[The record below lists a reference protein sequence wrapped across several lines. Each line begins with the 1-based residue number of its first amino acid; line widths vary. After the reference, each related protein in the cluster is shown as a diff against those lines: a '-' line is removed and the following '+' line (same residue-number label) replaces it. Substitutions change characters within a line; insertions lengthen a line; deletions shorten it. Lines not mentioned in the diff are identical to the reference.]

1 MKKIFITM
9 ILIALLLLPL
19 AAFAQSERNSTE
31 APQVSQAL
39 VPEGDFAFKLVT
51 ALGLGTPSGEAQA
64 EDMLTSVGIAPRN
77 GWIADY
83 PVTPD
88 IVGELQDAVVTAADS
103 KKLPMEKVEA
113 LKAFQDLTTEFGL
126 AVVPGSSGQYA
137 ENQPQPDP
145 TVINNYYYEEGPPVV
160 TYYPPPWDYYYLYA
174 WVPYPF
180 WSGGFFFSGFFCLH
194 DFHRVVFVGR
204 HRFVVS
210 NHFINPVSKTV
221 VRVDPVGRRTGKGFS
236 TANISHNR
244 GFHSTEARRG
254 AASIFERN
262 RGQAFTHR
270 DNKTSNFSG
279 RGENGTLSR
288 SMTGRTMTQPGNI
301 ERSSQRPSAGET
313 RGFSGPGRGNERSF
327 SAPSTGSRSFGFSEN
342 SGRTFSG
349 PSRSFSAP
357 SSGGGSS
364 SCANC
369 HGNSGSFGR
378 SGGGGSSRS
387 FSGGSH
393 GGGSGGSHG
402 GGGGFSGGHGGGG
415 RGR

>member
-88 IVGELQDAVVTAADS
+88 IVGELRDGVVTAADS

-145 TVINNYYYEEGPPVV
+145 TVIKNYYYEEGPPVV

-194 DFHRVVFVGR
+194 DFHRVVFVGH

-221 VRVDPVGRRTGKGFS
+221 VRVDPVGRRTGNGFR
-236 TANISHNR
+236 TASISHSR
-244 GFHSTEARRG
+244 GFNTSDANKG
-254 AASIFERN
+254 AASIFN
-262 RGQAFTHR
+262 RGVER
-270 DNKTSNFSG
+270 SRSSNMTTTLG
-279 RGENGTLSR
+279 RGSNNGNIGSLGSRRQSEGRVFTSSGNNTQSFTGRSSSR
-288 SMTGRTMTQPGNI
+288 S
-301 ERSSQRPSAGET
+301 E
-313 RGFSGPGRGNERSF
+313 
-327 SAPSTGSRSFGFSEN
+327 SFGRSI
-342 SGRTFSG
+342 G
-349 PSRSFSAP
+349 PSSRSFSAT
-357 SSGGGSS
+357 SMGSSS

-369 HGNSGSFGR
+369 HGSSGSFGR
-378 SGGGGSSRS
+378 SGGGNSSGGFS
-387 FSGGSH
+387 SSHSSGGFSGGHS
-393 GGGSGGSHG
+393 SGGFS
-402 GGGGFSGGHGGGG
+402 GGGFSGGHGGGG
-415 RGR
+415 GRGR